1 MIMKKQILGF
11 TLGLALLG
19 AAFTAPAQDLFSTL
33 TSPIYGSGGPENGN
47 NWYQVFTTG
56 SQSENI
62 GSVSVDLCYYADT
75 DFQVA
80 FYTAGDAQPGSLV
93 SNGLLTGPAT
103 PVAGAFSGTP
113 VLNTYTA
120 SGLTLAANTTYW
132 LAFIDFSSSGTLFSV
147 TGDPITSGSGGFT
160 LGDSYQNFGS
170 TYYDNNIAYD
180 EPITP
185 LFSINGVEPVPEPST
200 LALAGLGGLSLLLLR
215 RRK

>member
-1 MIMKKQILGF
+1 MKIKLIKL
-11 TLGLALLG
+11 TCGLALTGLCV
-19 AAFTAPAQDLFSTL
+19 TASAQSLFSTL
-33 TSPIYGSGGPENGN
+33 TSPIYGSGGPANGD

-62 GSVSVDLCYYADT
+62 GSVSVDLCFYADT

-103 PVAGAFSGTP
+103 PVAGPNGGEP
-113 VLNTYTA
+113 ILNTYTA

-132 LAFIDFSSSGTLFSV
+132 LAFIDFSSSETLFSL

-170 TYYDNNIAYD
+170 TYYDNNIAYG
-180 EPITP
+180 EPITT

-200 LALAGLGGLSLLLLR
+200 LALAGLGGLSLLLFR

>member
-1 MIMKKQILGF
+1 MKINLIKL
-11 TLGLALLG
+11 TCGLALLG
-19 AAFTAPAQDLFSTL
+19 MAATAPAQSLMSTL
-33 TSPIYGSGGPENGN
+33 TSPTIGSGGPENSR

-62 GSVSVDLCYYADT
+62 GSVSVDLCFYADT

-103 PVAGAFSGTP
+103 PVAGPNGSNP
-113 VLNTYTA
+113 ILNTYTA

-132 LAFIDFSSSGTLFSV
+132 LAFTDASSSGTLFSL
-147 TGDPITSGSGGFT
+147 TGSPITSGSGGFT
-160 LGDSYQNFGS
+160 LEDSYYGS
-170 TYYDNNIAYD
+170 GFPYTDNTIAYG
-180 EPITP
+180 EPVGP
-185 LFSINGVEPVPEPST
+185 LFSINGVAPVPEPTT
-200 LALAGLGGLSLLLLR
+200 LALAGLGGLGLLLFR

>member
-1 MIMKKQILGF
+1 MKTKLIKL
-11 TLGLALLG
+11 TCGLALTGLCV
-19 AAFTAPAQDLFSTL
+19 TASAQSLFSTL
-33 TSPIYGSGGPENGN
+33 TSPIYGSGGPAYGY

-103 PVAGAFSGTP
+103 PVAGPNSGEP
-113 VLNTYTA
+113 ILNTYTA

-132 LAFIDFSSSGTLFSV
+132 LAFIDFSSSETLFSL
-147 TGDPITSGSGGFT
+147 TGDPITSGSGDFT
-160 LGDSYQNFGS
+160 LGDSYGGNGVPY
-170 TYYDNNIAYD
+170 TDNNIDYD
-180 EPITP
+180 EPIAT
-185 LFSINGVEPVPEPST
+185 LFSINGVEPVPEPSM
-200 LALAGLGGLSLLLLR
+200 LALAGLGGLSLLLFR